1 MYMAT
6 YNILSGGNSRLAMAL
21 QTMESMNIDLGVF
34 TETKLIK
41 DLHTHGGYGYTV
53 CATESKNT
61 HQGGVALFYKKA
73 KDWHIEGVKT
83 FGPNVIGATLVSG
96 SWRRSIIGAYIPPS
110 EEDGKTLEWIELA
123 ADRLKRNPIILLGD
137 LNVNLLDERERR
149 RGNRRQE
156 DTVNVIELLGLKTV
170 NHRFRRKMK
179 CGVWTWW
186 QRRTGRIIK
195 ATADYILAQEVD
207 DITSYRLKTPR
218 YDSDHRLV
226 KAGLRTKSQKE
237 HQKYVRKRTKFPI
250 PICPK
255 HGARVGDETMKELC
269 KAAKELDKKKE
280 RKDPQGKSKSWI
292 SEDTF
297 RLMRKKALARRFG
310 LREQTKICGEELNK
324 SLDKDRTRRY
334 DEAARELERLIG
346 KGDIKGAFAKA
357 QNWYRK
363 RGPAAPKPT
372 YHDEESTR
380 KEFQEL
386 HTAAEPAGEPIPIHI
401 SPTPRINDNPP
412 EEDEV
417 KKGVRRMNTGKAAGA
432 SGITAE
438 HLKEWMEGAEDEE
451 TPTYTKEWR
460 MVLKLVAYCFT
471 NDAKDAPK
479 AFEIGILT
487 LIPKD
492 ITSYRGIVLL
502 ESIYKLASIIVTFRL
517 SGSIQFHDA
526 IHGFRAERGTGTAI
540 TELKLLTQYTKLC
553 GVKNLYVVFLDLQKA
568 YYTLDRERT
577 LEILEGYGV
586 GPNIRAFLKK
596 IWDGDTLVSKQG
608 GFYGKP
614 FDVGRGVRC
623 GDVDSPIIFNIVIDA
638 IVRDIEACRPEETA
652 NAAQLFYADDGTITG
667 NEPEKVQRL
676 TDDYTERFLRVG
688 LKMND
693 KKTKAMVVEGATAP
707 TMMSKEAFDRKRGVG
722 DCRTHREKA
731 ASKVQCQLCGAMS
744 QKQGLPKH
752 QSRGGCS
759 RGREE
764 WTKNPENPINQQNQV
779 TEQSMAGEEPTLP
792 QEYCIDILVRA
803 AKIECPVHTCSGRY
817 SNPGAL
823 RAHFRDRHLEDTI
836 VIKQEGRLPRCTN
849 CGIFGRKVGASHQA
863 TKTCREAT
871 EKRRKQV
878 EAKEHEQLKKD
889 VVFNVGGKPIEIV
902 DTFKYLGRVVANTD
916 SDEAA
921 VLRNLAQAR
930 KKWAHIQRVLIQDGV
945 EPRTMAVFYR
955 TVVLYV
961 LLYGSESWVL
971 SQDSMRRL
979 RSFHRRCCRGL
990 ARDFIRQD
998 KITGEWICPNSDK
1011 VLQKIGVQSIEEYI
1025 QRRRDTIME
1034 YAKTRNI
1041 YEKCKN
1047 SEIASKN
1054 LPWWETNYYSDD
1066 AAEAL

>member
-1 MYMAT
+1 
-6 YNILSGGNSRLAMAL
+6 LAMAL
-21 QTMESMNIDLGVF
+21 ETMESMQVDLGVF
-34 TETKLIK
+34 TETKLVK
-41 DLHTHGGYGYTV
+41 DLHTRGGYGYTV
-53 CATESKNT
+53 CATEAKNT

-110 EEDGKTLEWIELA
+110 EEDGKTLECIELA
-123 ADRLKRNPIILLGD
+123 ADRLRRNPIILLGD
-137 LNVNLLDERERR
+137 LNVDLLDARERR
-149 RGNRRQE
+149 RGNRRQQE
-156 DTVNVIELLGLKTV
+156 TVNVIELLGLKTV

-186 QRRTGRIIK
+186 QRRMGRIVK
-195 ATADYILAQEVD
+195 ATADYILAQEAD

-218 YDSDHRLV
+218 FDSDHRLV
-226 KAGLRTKSQKE
+226 KAGLRTKSEKE

-250 PICPK
+250 PICPRR
-255 HGARVGDETMKELC
+255 GARVGDETMEELC

-280 RKDPQGKSKSWI
+280 RKDPSGKLNSWI

-297 RLMRKKALARRFG
+297 RLMRKKGHARRFG
-310 LREQTKICGEELNK
+310 LREQTKRLGEQLNI
-324 SLDKDRTRRY
+324 SLDKDRKRRY
-334 DEAARELERLIG
+334 NETARELERLLG

-363 RGPAAPKPT
+363 RGPAASKPT

-380 KEFQEL
+380 KEFQAL

-412 EEDEV
+412 EEEEV
-417 KKGVRRMNTGKAAGA
+417 KKGVRRMNSGKAAGA
-432 SGITAE
+432 SGIAVE
-438 HLKEWMEGAEDEE
+438 HLKEWMKGAEDDEIQ
-451 TPTYTKEWR
+451 TSYTKEWA
-460 MVLKLVAYCFT
+460 MVLKLVEYCFI

-479 AFEIGILT
+479 AFEIGILA

-502 ESIYKLASIIVTFRL
+502 ESIYKLASTIVTFRL
-517 SGSIQFHDA
+517 SGGIQFHDA
-526 IHGFRAERGTGTAI
+526 IHGFRAKRGTGTAI
-540 TELKLLTQYTKLC
+540 IELKLLTQYTKLC

-568 YYTLDRERT
+568 YYTLDRKRT

-596 IWDGDTLVSKQG
+596 GWDGDTLVSKQG
-608 GFYGKP
+608 GFYGEP
-614 FDVGRGVRC
+614 FDVGRGVRV

-638 IVRDIEACRPEETA
+638 VIRDIEACRPEETA
-652 NAAQLFYADDGTITG
+652 TADQLFYADDGAIMDTDPG
-667 NEPEKVQRL
+667 KVQKL
-676 TDDYTERFLRVG
+676 TDDYAERFSRVG
-688 LKMND
+688 LMMND
-693 KKTKAMVVEGATAP
+693 KKTKAMVVDGAKAP
-707 TMMSKEAFDRKRGVG
+707 TMESKEAFDRQRGVG
-722 DCRTHREKA
+722 DCRTYREKA
-731 ASKVQCQLCGAMS
+731 LSKVQCQLCGAMS

-752 QSRGGCS
+752 QSRPVCL

-764 WTKNPENPINQQNQV
+764 WKRNPENPINQQNQV
-779 TEQSMAGEEPTLP
+779 TEEPTSEEEEEEEPVLP
-792 QEYCIDILVRA
+792 QEYCISTLA
-803 AKIECPVHTCSGRY
+803 GAKIECPVHNCSGTY
-817 SNPGAL
+817 GNPAKL
-823 RAHFRDRHLEDTI
+823 RVHFQQRHLEDTI
-836 VIKQEGRLPRCTN
+836 VIEQEGRLPRCTN
-849 CGIFGRKVGASHQA
+849 CGIFSSTVGARHQA
-863 TKTCREAT
+863 SMTCRKAT
-871 EKRRKQV
+871 ERRQKQV
-878 EAKEHEQLKKD
+878 VAKEHERLKKD
-889 VVFNVGGKPIEIV
+889 VVFTVSGKPIEIV
-902 DTFKYLGRVVANTD
+902 DTFKYLGRVTAKTD

-921 VLRNLAQAR
+921 VLRNLVQAR
-930 KKWAHIQRVLIQDGV
+930 RKWASMKMVLIRDGDGV
-945 EPRTMAVFYR
+945 NPKTMAVFYR
-955 TVVLYV
+955 TVVLYT

-971 SQDSMRRL
+971 TQDLMRQL

-998 KITGEWICPNSDK
+998 ELTGEWICPNSEK
-1011 VLQKIGVQSIEEYI
+1011 VLQKVGCQSIEEYI

-1054 LPWWETNYYSDD
+1054 LPWWEANYYSDD
-1066 AAEAL
+1066 AAEAR